1 MFMMIQNA
9 SIQNLNMTTYYGQP
23 PLNGVTYRL
32 YTFINGQEMTLY
44 LGSDEKYMPQ
54 PILLGTPPTQFF
66 NWGFSLDNPTIFA
79 YYSTFTIIY
88 LDQSDIMSSIYIPDT
103 ATVKFNRTPGPMANS
118 FYISAADT
126 YFTVSQ
132 TSTGYI
138 LAPTKD
144 MTQRQLFFYEQ
155 TN

>member
-1 MFMMIQNA
+1 MLMMIQNS
-9 SIQNLNMTTYYGQP
+9 SIQNLAMTSYFGDP

-32 YTFINGQEMTLY
+32 YTFIDDKEMTLY
-44 LGSDEKYMPQ
+44 LGSDEKFMPQ

-66 NWGFSLDNPTIFA
+66 TWGFSLDDPTIFA

-88 LDQSDIMSSIYIPDT
+88 LDQDDIMTSSYIPT
-103 ATVKFNRTPGPMANS
+103 NAIVNFNRTPGPMDKS
-118 FYISAADT
+118 FYISADDT
-126 YFTVSQ
+126 YFTVSM
-132 TSTGYI
+132 TSSGYI
-138 LAPTKD
+138 LSPTKD